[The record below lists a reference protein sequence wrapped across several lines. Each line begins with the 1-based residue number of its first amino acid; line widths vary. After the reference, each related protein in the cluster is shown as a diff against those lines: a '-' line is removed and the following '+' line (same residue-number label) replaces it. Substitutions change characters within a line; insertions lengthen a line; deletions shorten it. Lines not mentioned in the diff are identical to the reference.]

1 MLRINIKAKVICRL
15 SNQCVP
21 LQKKDMNKV
30 DNIPNLNAIL
40 KNKGITKKDLADM
53 LGISA
58 AALHSYINGNPTI
71 ESIQKIADAL
81 QIPLVDLFLLTS
93 RNDKRK
99 DRSEISCPC
108 CGRKLTI
115 DVNLNIK

>member
-1 MLRINIKAKVICRL
+1 
-15 SNQCVP
+15 
-21 LQKKDMNKV
+21 MNKV
-30 DNIPNLNAIL
+30 YFKQVLRS
-40 KNKGITKKDLADM
+40 KGLTVTELAGKM
-53 LGISA
+53 GIGRSS
-58 AALHSYINGNPTI
+58 LYSIINGNPTI